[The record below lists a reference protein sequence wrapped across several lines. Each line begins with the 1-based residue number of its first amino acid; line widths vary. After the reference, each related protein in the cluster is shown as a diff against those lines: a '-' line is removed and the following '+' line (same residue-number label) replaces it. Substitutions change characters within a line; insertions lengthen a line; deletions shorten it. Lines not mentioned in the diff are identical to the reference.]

1 MDMCLY
7 LCINHIYIHIHYIYI
22 YIYIYIYTHTHTHT
36 HICVCWFAMEH
47 TFSVVGDGER
57 KCESSQVIEQS
68 EKCSIRRL
76 YRMVK
81 CEQEE
86 VFARRLIF
94 T

>member
-1 MDMCLY
+1 
-7 LCINHIYIHIHYIYI
+7 
-22 YIYIYIYTHTHTHT
+22 
-36 HICVCWFAMEH
+36 MEN
-47 TFSVVGDGER
+47 TFSFVGDGER